1 MAYNNYYPATYNPN
15 YGANPYYQQLVAQQ
29 QQMAQPPQI
38 RSSVVY
44 TNSKDEAVNC
54 PVAPGNSVFF
64 INTSAKEC
72 YEKTAPLSPMDP
84 FIFKI
89 YDLVERV
96 ASNGSANAQNSPSA
110 EKQRKDIAY
119 AAKEDLEA
127 VWREIEA
134 IKNKLTKGAEN
145 NDA

>member
-1 MAYNNYYPATYNPN
+1 MAYNYFPGNYNPN
-15 YGANPYYQQLVAQQ
+15 YGMNPYYQQVMAQQ
-29 QQMAQPPQI
+29 QQPAQPPQM

-44 TNSKDEAVNC
+44 TNSKDEAVNY

-96 ASNGSANAQNSPSA
+96 APNGSVNAPNSPSS
-110 EKQRKDIAY
+110 EKEGKDIAY
-119 AAKEDLEA
+119 ATKSEIGAI
-127 VWREIEA
+127 WGEIEA
-134 IKNKLTKGAEN
+134 LKEKLAKEMTEDAE
-145 NDA
+145 